1 MSHAH
6 DAGFK
11 QRLLWR
17 HRLGR
22 VFAWLCGLA
31 TWSSLLFL
39 AVLLGAVVWQA
50 AGWLSWE
57 FLGRFDSGVPEKAGI
72 VAGLLGSMW
81 LIVLTALFC
90 VPIGIG
96 AAIYLEEYAHP
107 NWFTRFVQLNISNLA
122 GVPSIVYG
130 MLGFTAFVR
139 MFGLP
144 KETYVLSLGFA
155 SVRFTLPFGRTVIA
169 GALTLT
175 LLSLPV
181 VIIAAQEALRSVPAT
196 LRHAAYALG
205 ATKWQ
210 TIWRQVLPAAL
221 PGILTGVILALSRA
235 LGETA
240 PLAVLGAATYITFAP
255 GRIAKW
261 GDLWSRPAS
270 LLQAPFDNFTALPL
284 QIYNWVN
291 ESNPK
296 FQHVAA
302 AAIVVMLILLVLLNG
317 SAIYIRERFQRRM
330 RW

>member
-1 MSHAH
+1 MTAPH
-6 DAGFK
+6 DARFN
-11 QRLLWR
+11 QLLVWR
-17 HRLGR
+17 HRIGSL
-22 VFAWLCGLA
+22 FAWICRLA

-39 AVLLGAVVWQA
+39 LILLGAIVWQA
-50 AGWLSWE
+50 WGWLSWD
-57 FLGRFDSGVPEKAGI
+57 FLARFDSGIPEKAGI
-72 VAGLLGSMW
+72 IAGLLGSLW
-81 LIVLTALFC
+81 LIVLTALLC
-90 VPIGIG
+90 VPIGVG
-96 AAIYLEEYAHP
+96 AAIYLEEYASS

-130 MLGFTAFVR
+130 MLGFTVFVR

-196 LRHAAYALG
+196 LRHASYALG

-210 TIWRQVLPAAL
+210 TISRQVLPAAM

-255 GRIAKW
+255 GKISKW
-261 GDLWSRPAS
+261 SDLVTRPEG

-302 AAIVVMLILLVLLNG
+302 AAIVVMLVVLVAMNG
-317 SAIYIRERFQRRM
+317 TAIYIRQRFQRRI